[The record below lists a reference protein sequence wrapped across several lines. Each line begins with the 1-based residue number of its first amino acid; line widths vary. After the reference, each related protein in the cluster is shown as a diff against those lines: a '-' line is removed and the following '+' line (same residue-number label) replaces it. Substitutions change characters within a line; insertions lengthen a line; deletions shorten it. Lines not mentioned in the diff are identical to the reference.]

1 MNEHQLLSAL
11 VNFLTTKQI
20 VQGDKDSLLDMVKR
34 YKAPPISMAFPVAL
48 RMSVAD
54 SHKLNDLLRQALI
67 VLANETVTPKLTS
80 AVQINE
86 KFSNDD

>member
-1 MNEHQLLSAL
+1 MTEHQLLSAL
-11 VNFLTTKQI
+11 VDFLTTKNI

-67 VLANETVTPKLTS
+67 VLANETVTPKSTPV
-80 AVQINE
+80 VQINE